1 MTVWISFSLLSAVLA
16 AAVYRRGVADGLSVA
31 RRGRLAGGKSTKRDE
46 LLNRI
51 EAYDGRKEQ
60 YAKHK

>member
-1 MTVWISFSLLSAVLA
+1 MTVWIYFSLLSAVMS
-16 AAVYRRGVADGLSVA
+16 AAVYRLGVADGLSVA
-31 RRGRLAGGKSTKRDE
+31 RRGRLVGGKQLKHDE